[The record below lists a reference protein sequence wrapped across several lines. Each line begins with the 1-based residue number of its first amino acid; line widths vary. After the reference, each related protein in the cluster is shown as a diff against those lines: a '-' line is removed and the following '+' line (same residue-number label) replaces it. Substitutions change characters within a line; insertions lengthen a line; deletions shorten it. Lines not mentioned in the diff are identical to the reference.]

1 MKEKVSLE
9 RAKEVAESLRK
20 KYKHGKPGSPKWF
33 GNSCVHMEQD
43 GSYGVSICIP
53 SWNSMTQEDR
63 DELYDPYEGMHI
75 GLRVVIPA
83 KPYIPKKESDDT
95 AEDKGTKD
103 GKKKKRGSTGK
114 GDR

>member
-1 MKEKVSLE
+1 MKFTLEQAKAIAEKL
-9 RAKEVAESLRK
+9 KI
-20 KYKHGKPGSPKWF
+20 KYKFGKPSCPKWF

-63 DELYDPYEGMHI
+63 DELYDPYEGLHI

-83 KPYIPKKESDDT
+83 KPYVYEKKKIDEHT
-95 AEDKGTKD
+95 EDKGPENV
-103 GKKKKRGSTGK
+103 KKKKRRTN
-114 GDR
+114 R